1 VRAEEGA
8 MDRDE
13 IKGKVQKAKGYV
25 KEKAGEVTDN
35 PKLET
40 EGKIDRASGA
50 VREGVGKLKRN
61 VKEGIEE
68 LADDAE
74 DLEE

>member
-1 VRAEEGA
+1 

-13 IKGKVQKAKGYV
+13 IKGKAEQAKGYV
-25 KEKAGEVTDN
+25 KEKAGELTDN
-35 PKLET
+35 ADLEA
-40 EGKIDRASGA
+40 EGKVDRATGA
-50 VREGVGKLKRN
+50 AREGFGRAKRN

-74 DLEE
+74 DLSE

>member
-1 VRAEEGA
+1 

-13 IKGKVQKAKGYV
+13 IKGKAEKMKGHV
-25 KEKAGEVTDN
+25 KEKAGELTDN
-35 PKLET
+35 TELEA

-50 VREGVGKLKRN
+50 AREGFGRAKRN

-74 DLEE
+74 DLED